1 MILPARNRHP
11 GMPLRAL
18 LQGLADPVTIQDN
31 VNQDLSIRGLSADSR
46 NLCAGDLFLACRGS
60 QTRGSLFIRDAI
72 KAGAAAVVVDEAL
85 QSDLD
90 RRLGVVIPV
99 ANLRDKLGLIAAR
112 FYQAPSRRL
121 RLAGVTGTN
130 GKTSICWWAAQLH
143 SLLTGQPAG
152 LVGTLGYG
160 SFPELASGPNTTPG
174 AIELQRLCAGFV
186 EAGMDTA
193 FMEVSSHALDQG
205 RVNGID
211 FDVAVFTNLSRDHL
225 DYHHSLDE
233 YFAAKQKLFAFP
245 SLRAAL
251 VNCDDEYGRK
261 ILQRLP
267 AAVEA
272 ISYGMAG
279 GRRQPVVRATLTP
292 AAAARASGTGLA
304 LAVASPWGQGQA
316 RLQVT
321 GTFNVGNILAV
332 IALLCLAGLSL
343 EQVLAQLENLTPV
356 PGRMET
362 FARADG
368 ARIVVDYAHTPAALE
383 QALRHLREAGAAR
396 LLCVFGCGG
405 ERDRDKR
412 ALMGE
417 VAERLATEIILTD
430 DNPRG
435 EAGADIIADILSGI
449 SHKAAVTVERNRSR
463 AIELALHKAGPG
475 DIALIAGKGHET
487 CQEIAGQ
494 RHPFSDRQQVR
505 QLLEQAA

>member
-1 MILPARNRHP
+1 MLPARNRHS
-11 GMPLRAL
+11 GMPLRTL
-18 LQGLADPVTIQDN
+18 LQGLTDPVTAPDN
-31 VNQDLSIRGLSADSR
+31 INQDLPIRGLSADSR
-46 NLCAGDLFLACRGS
+46 NVRAGDLFLACRGS

-99 ANLRDKLGLIAAR
+99 ANLRDKLGLIAGR
-112 FYQAPSRRL
+112 FYRAPTRRL

-160 SFPELASGPNTTPG
+160 SFPKLVSGPNTTPG

-186 EAGMDTA
+186 DAGMDTA

-211 FDVAVFTNLSRDHL
+211 FDMAVFTNLSRDHL

-245 SLRAAL
+245 SLRTAV

-261 ILQRLP
+261 ILQSLP
-267 AAVEA
+267 ARVDA

-279 GRRQPVVRATLTP
+279 GRRQHTVRATLTP
-292 AAAARASGTGLA
+292 PPPDASASGAGLA
-304 LAVASPWGQGQA
+304 LAVASPWGHGQA

-321 GTFNVGNILAV
+321 GTFNAGNILAV

-356 PGRMET
+356 PGRMESFT
-362 FARADG
+362 RADG

-383 QALRHLREAGAAR
+383 QALLDLRQAGAAR
-396 LLCVFGCGG
+396 LICVFGCGG

-417 VAERLATEIILTD
+417 VAERLATDIILTD

-449 SHKAAVTVERNRSR
+449 SHKGAVTVERNRSG
-463 AIELALHKAGPG
+463 AIALALHKAGPG
-475 DIALIAGKGHET
+475 DVALIAGKGHET
-487 CQEIAGQ
+487 CQEIAG
-494 RHPFSDRQQVR
+494 RRYPFSDRQQVR